1 MATYKSGK
9 RGRPLELDVNKVY
22 NEFWDLTPL
31 ADLRLRK
38 FRQETKG
45 IRGEALLG
53 SQTSLPDWL
62 DESIDLLQEAKA
74 GRKLS
79 YYEAKQI
86 KLNLETIKELGS
98 KQKRVY
104 ERALQ
109 EQLTS
114 SYFDE
119 LLKYKETATSD
130 FTKKQIDEI
139 KSKIEKLPK
148 RAQQSLLFSKY
159 YQSPKAT
166 RGRYRRVKNWAE
178 KDSGQKNMTYEE
190 AWAYLLKRRIEDGLP
205 V

>member
-9 RGRPLELDVNKVY
+9 RGRPLELDINKVY
-22 NEFWDLTPL
+22 NEFFDLTPL

-62 DESIDLLQEAKA
+62 DESIDLLQEAKS

-119 LLKYKETATSD
+119 LLKYQETATSD

-159 YQSPKAT
+159 YQSPKT
-166 RGRYRRVKNWAE
+166 IGGRYKKVLEWSKR
-178 KDSGQKNMTYEE
+178 DSGQKNMTLDE

-205 V
+205 T

>member
-1 MATYKSGK
+1 MATFKSGK
-9 RGRPLELDVNKVY
+9 RGRPLELDIDKVY
-22 NEFWDLTPL
+22 DEFFDLTPM
-31 ADLRLRK
+31 AELRLRK

-45 IRGEALLG
+45 IRGEAILG

-74 GRKLS
+74 GRKIS
-79 YYEAKQI
+79 YREAKLI

-98 KQKRVY
+98 RQKRVY

-119 LLKYKETATSD
+119 LLKYQETSSSE
-130 FTKKQIDEI
+130 FTKQQINEI
-139 KSKIEKLPK
+139 KTRIESLSK

-159 YQSPKAT
+159 YQSPKT
-166 RGRYRRVKNWAE
+166 IGGRYKKVLAWSK
-178 KDSGQKNMTYEE
+178 KDSGQKNMTLEE
-190 AWAYLLKRRIEDGLP
+190 AWAYLLKRRIEDGLD
-205 V
+205 